1 MGINH
6 RKLIEVRDKLDFFI
20 NNSDSYDEVSFQKA
34 ISEIIRF
41 VFPKYLYAV
50 REVRFKGIDA
60 NDKQPDFVLIDYNG
74 LIDFLEIKKPSVKL
88 INVTLYRDNYSPSR
102 ELSGTVQ
109 QIEKYIA
116 CINRL
121 ATDWEKEAPK
131 KIKDSIPAGVEIK
144 VINPQ
149 ALIIMGDARGFSISQ
164 KRDFE
169 LIKRQYKNVLEIIT
183 YDDLLTR
190 LDNMIE
196 ALKPYVNKNEE

>member
-1 MGINH
+1 M
-6 RKLIEVRDKLDFFI
+6 EA
-20 NNSDSYDEVSFQKA
+20 SFQQA
-34 ISEIIRF
+34 ISEIVRF
-41 VFPKYLYAV
+41 IFPKYLYAV

-74 LIDFLEIKKPSVKL
+74 MIDFLEIKRPSAKL
-88 INVTLYRDNYSPSR
+88 INVTQYRNNYSPSR

-109 QIEKYIA
+109 QIEKYIT
-116 CINRL
+116 CINRH

-149 ALIIMGDARGFSISQ
+149 GLIILGDAREFTITQ

-169 LIKRQYKNVLEIIT
+169 LIKRQYKNVSEIIS

-196 ALKPYVNKNEE
+196 ALEPYAAKNEE